1 MLGGNYLR
9 ENKLEGSSVLSDKML
24 LSERQDI
31 VRNEI
36 I

>member
-9 ENKLEGSSVLSDKML
+9 ENKIGREFRFSEKML